1 MVKRILLATLGSAV
15 TGFLVGWLVMGLLF
29 AGLMKE
35 MAESAGSCMTAEPL
49 MVYIVIANIVIALF
63 EVILFVRMGVN
74 TFKAGLLNGAWITC
88 LMIIW
93 FDVWMFAQFDFMQL
107 KFMAFDI
114 VGNTLIGT
122 IAGGVGGWIL
132 SKVK

>member
-35 MAESAGSCMTAEPL
+35 MIESAGSCMTAEPL

-63 EVILFVRMGVN
+63 EIILFVRMGVN

-114 VGNTLIGT
+114 IGNTLIGT